1 VTEEGRPKISG
12 LATVPIQPSQ
22 WYTLGL
28 ALGVEEEVLD
38 RIEVEQAHKLAK
50 CKRAMFRKWLELN
63 PTPLWNNVIEALS
76 SIGEQETADRVRV
89 EFFPPQLAESHDHHA
104 DGSYDNDDHHSDG
117 GSGSGQDEVDDGVCD
132 LVSS

>member
-63 PTPLWNNVIEALS
+63 PTPSWNNVIEALS

-89 EFFPPQLAESHDHHA
+89 EFFPPQLAESHDNTMLMVA
-104 DGSYDNDDHHSDG
+104 MTMMITIVTG
-117 GSGSGQDEVDDGVCD
+117 EVVVVKMK
-132 LVSS
+132 LMMVYVIW

>member
-1 VTEEGRPKISG
+1 
-12 LATVPIQPSQ
+12 VPIQPSQ

-63 PTPLWNNVIEALS
+63 PTRSWKDVVEALS
-76 SIGEQETADRVRV
+76 SIGEHETADRVRV
-89 EFFPPQLAESHDHHA
+89 EFFPPQLAESHDNTMLMVA
-104 DGSYDNDDHHSDG
+104 MTMMITIVTG
-117 GSGSGQDEVDDGVCD
+117 EVVVVRMK
-132 LVSS
+132 LMMVYVIW

>member
-1 VTEEGRPKISG
+1 VTEEGRPKILE

-63 PTPLWNNVIEALS
+63 PTPSWNNVVEAYP
-76 SIGEQETADRVRV
+76 A
-89 EFFPPQLAESHDHHA
+89 
-104 DGSYDNDDHHSDG
+104 
-117 GSGSGQDEVDDGVCD
+117 
-132 LVSS
+132 LVSRK